1 MNPYERT
8 IAMFGNRAVSVQLV
22 KQPKAGKDATT
33 ETVTAD
39 VDWDK
44 IGKIA
49 QETSQTVAK
58 VAVLAYAAKKLIDT
72 ASQIAIVAARA
83 KL

>member
-1 MNPYERT
+1 
-8 IAMFGNRAVSVQLV
+8 MFRNRAVSVQLV
-22 KQPKAGKDATT
+22 KTPKSGKDGAAEPTST
-33 ETVTAD
+33 E

-49 QETSQTVAK
+49 QETTKEVGK
-58 VAVLAYAAKKLIDT
+58 VVVVAYAARKLIDT
-72 ASQIAIVAARA
+72 ASQIAIIAAKA